1 LIDKLNFEKMFT
13 KLEYKISMFLNNKNL
28 KFCKSFSKKSCL
40 LITILLKNLEK
51 KLPNDHSPYFE
62 LITLV
67 FTINFVLFLNEYE
80 WMTSG
85 GLRRFFNSMGEFVL
99 FFKLKEK
106 ILRLYTII
114 CSK

>member
-1 LIDKLNFEKMFT
+1 MFT

-28 KFCKSFSKKSCL
+28 KFRKLFSKKSCL
-40 LITILLKNLEK
+40 LISILLKNLEK

-67 FTINFVLFLNEYE
+67 FIIDFVLFLNEYE
-80 WMTSG
+80 WMISG
-85 GLRRFFNSMGEFVL
+85 GLRRFFNSTGEFDL

-106 ILRLYTII
+106 ILSLYII
-114 CSK
+114 LCSKEKKL